1 MSNSK
6 QYYKLSELSQ
16 KIEEVISD
24 QFSDSFFW
32 VLAEVSGHKFYANTD
47 RHYFD
52 LVEKIENSSTETSKI
67 KTKSWTEGSNAIKE
81 FELLTGQKFD
91 NGLQILAQVKV
102 EYHKVFGLSL
112 TLYNIDSSFT
122 LGNIELQKKATLE
135 KLLKEN
141 QDALTYLN
149 GEYISRNKKLKLNLV
164 IERIA
169 LIASNNSEGYH
180 DFKHT
185 LFNNQYQYKFHIDE
199 YFSTVQGIEAE
210 RELGKTFLQ
219 IFESG
224 IKYDAVVLIR
234 GGGAKT
240 DFLVFDTYSLSR
252 IIARFPIPV
261 ITGIGHFQDI
271 SIADLMAH
279 TNTKTPTKSAEFI
292 IAHNRFFE
300 EKIIE
305 TEKRLLIGTKY
316 TVDKLRK
323 RLQSFSNSIS
333 IQSYEALKKQSNK
346 LERFKTEIHIKPNYI
361 IKSMLEQIRIS
372 KQHIDQ
378 KSNQRIK
385 QEFDKLKFK
394 ESLIHATDPK
404 KILKRGF
411 AILSSGD
418 KIVYKYEDLKD
429 IHSLRIETMNAK
441 LEVNI
446 NKLESDE

>member
-1 MSNSK
+1 MSTTK
-6 QYYKLSELSQ
+6 KYYKLSELSQ
-16 KIEEVISD
+16 KIEEVISE

-52 LVEKIENSSTETSKI
+52 LVEKIENSNTETAKI

-81 FELLTGQKFD
+81 FEQITGQKFE

-102 EYHKVFGLSL
+102 EYHKIFGLSL
-112 TLYNIDSSFT
+112 TLYNIDSSYT
-122 LGNIELQKKATLE
+122 LGNIERQKKATLE
-135 KLLKEN
+135 KLLREN
-141 QDALTYLN
+141 EDAIKLIN
-149 GEYISRNKKLKLNLV
+149 GEYISRNKELKLNVV

-185 LFNNQYQYKFHIDE
+185 LLKNQYGYTFIIDE
-199 YFSTVQGIEAE
+199 YFSTVQGLEAE
-210 RELGKTFLQ
+210 KELGKTFIQ

-261 ITGIGHFQDI
+261 ITGIGHLQDV
-271 SIADLMAH
+271 SIVDLMAH

-292 IAHNRFFE
+292 IANNRLFE
-300 EKIIE
+300 ENIID
-305 TEKRLLIGTKY
+305 TEKRLVITTKML
-316 TVDKLRK
+316 VDKHRK
-323 RLQSFSNSIS
+323 KLQSFSNSIS
-333 IQSYEALKKQSNK
+333 IQSYEALKNHSNK
-346 LERFKTEIHIKPNYI
+346 LERFKTEIQLKPNYLI
-361 IKSMLEQIRIS
+361 RSMIEQLNLVQQNIGIKSLKRIRDES
-372 KQHIDQ
+372 
-378 KSNQRIK
+378 
-385 QEFDKLKFK
+385 DKLKYK
-394 ESLIHATDPK
+394 ESYIKATDPK

-411 AILSSGD
+411 AILSSGE
-418 KIVYKYEDLKD
+418 KIVYKFEDLRD
-429 IHSLRIETMNAK
+429 LNDLNIETMDSK
-441 LEVNI
+441 LEVKI
-446 NKLESDE
+446 NKIDNNE